1 VDQWIIYVPVLIT
14 EKSRN
19 DRLVVVFEFSMSIP
33 KKPAKTALFASVIYS
48 PRSNIEKVVGA
59 LESKFGKILIRSDEM
74 IFNQTDY
81 YIPEMGEGLKRIF
94 VVFEDA
100 VERDRLPEIKLFTNG
115 IEDSLKS
122 SDSRTVN
129 IDPGLLNLENLV
141 LATGKNFSHR
151 IYLGQGIFAEIT
163 LIFKSGSF
171 RSLEW
176 TFPDYASNNVIEF
189 FNCARESYRERLR

>member
-1 VDQWIIYVPVLIT
+1 
-14 EKSRN
+14 
-19 DRLVVVFEFSMSIP
+19 VVFEFSMSIP
-33 KKPAKTALFASVIYS
+33 KKPSRTALFASIIYA
-48 PRSNIEKVVGA
+48 PKANIEKVVAA

-94 VVFEDA
+94 IVFEDA

-122 SDSRTVN
+122 SDLRTVN
-129 IDPGLLNLENLV
+129 IDPGLLNLENVV

-176 TFPDYASNNVIEF
+176 TFPDYASNKVIEF
-189 FNCARESYRERLR
+189 FNRARESYRERLR